1 MFIVPARTDFTRW
14 GIDLTDA
21 NDGYSVLVALT
32 TREEAEVAVA
42 ALRAEGVGAFL
53 GNDHHAGV
61 MPFQMQAMGG
71 MQVMVPSA
79 QLDAA
84 KAMLEARRREA
95 WDDEDDDGQ
104 PSPQRRDRWKARLLA
119 LFFVG
124 PVVVLLGVFVVAG
137 LSRWGGLFKDLFSR

>member
-1 MFIVPARTDFTRW
+1 M
-14 GIDLTDA
+14 TDA

-42 ALRAEGVGAFL
+42 ALRAEEVGAFL

-79 QLDAA
+79 QLLEA
-84 KAMLEARRREA
+84 KALLEARRREA
-95 WDDEDDDGQ
+95 WDDGDDEAEA
-104 PSPQRRDRWKARLLA
+104 PPQRRDRWKARLLA
-119 LFFVG
+119 LFIVG
-124 PVVVLLGVFVVAG
+124 PLVVALGALVVVGFE
-137 LSRWGGLFKDLFSR
+137 RWSGLFRQLFGR